1 MVAHRTDAMPIRSLK
16 TILRTRG
23 LALLT
28 QFHGMLEERLKV
40 LHNSNVAE
48 SEHRKGLTSHQV
60 AEKRKQFGINK
71 LPEKKRR
78 TPLAIYF
85 SQFRNPLI
93 YIISV
98 AAIIS
103 LIMAEYNDA
112 LIIAI
117 VIFLDS
123 IVGFFQEYRAE
134 KAVVALRRLLKP
146 TAKVIRDGKVID
158 LDTVEIVPDDLVAV
172 NDGDR
177 IPADGELVETV
188 SLHLNEAILTGES
201 EPVIKNNGDTVYMG
215 TIALSGRGLMKVTS
229 IGANTELGK
238 IAESLSEMK
247 EEATP
252 LQARLEGFG
261 RSLTYIVIVMSI
273 FILVIG
279 LLSGIGFL
287 EMIKMSVVLAIAA
300 IPEGLPIAVTMILVI
315 GMRSILRRKGL
326 VKKLLAVET
335 LGSVTVICTDKT
347 GTLTEGIMQVVQT
360 DFQSEETAAYVMALC
375 NNLADSLEVTL
386 WNKVKSMGVD
396 PQSLFDRS
404 KRVYEVPFTSEKKYM
419 LTVNAVDDT
428 EVALLKGAPEIVSDF
443 CDLTREDKEKLTT
456 KIESWAKSGL
466 KVLALAYK
474 HEGNFQELKNFKWI
488 GLVGI
493 EDPVRSSVKDAVAL
507 CRKAGIKVK
516 IVTGDYRGT
525 AEKVAT
531 AIGLNVTPNQILE
544 GKQLETM
551 SETELAKVV
560 QDTVIFCRV
569 SPHHKLKIVKALQS
583 RGEITAM
590 IGDGVND
597 APALKKAN
605 IGVSVGNAT
614 DVAQETASL
623 ILLDNDF
630 KTLVN
635 AVEEGRVIFENVK
648 KVVAYVLSNSFAEI
662 FTIFGAMIL
671 GWPAPLSVAQILW
684 IHLICDG
691 PSDIVLGFEKG
702 EAGAMEEPPK
712 SMKENILDSWGKIL
726 ILAISLTSAVLSLS
740 MFWYFWQ
747 VYNDVSSGRSIVFTV
762 LAVQELIYIFSY
774 RSLRRSIVNYGN
786 FFSNKALFGTVA
798 LGFAQQILALYIPFL
813 NNLLG
818 VVPLHAPDWAI
829 VLSIGFGMMFVVE
842 IVKYVTNRTR
852 KKRIPKPQHF
862 DLKELTSLKQHP
874 KM

>member
-1 MVAHRTDAMPIRSLK
+1 M
-16 TILRTRG
+16 
-23 LALLT
+23 
-28 QFHGMLEERLKV
+28 
-40 LHNSNVAE
+40 
-48 SEHRKGLTSHQV
+48 

-201 EPVIKNNGDTVYMG
+201 EPVIKNNGDMVYMG
-215 TIALSGRGLMKVTS
+215 TIALSGRGLMKVTF

-238 IAESLSEMK
+238 IAESLSEVK

-347 GTLTEGIMQVVQT
+347 GTLTEGIMQVVRT
-360 DFQSEETAAYVMALC
+360 DFQSEKTAAYVMALC

-404 KRVYEVPFTSEKKYM
+404 KRIYEVPFTSEKKYM
-419 LTVNAVDDT
+419 LTVNAVDGT

-474 HEGNFQELKNFKWI
+474 NEGNLQELKNFKWI

-493 EDPVRSSVKDAVAL
+493 EDPVRSSVKDTVAL

-635 AVEEGRVIFENVK
+635 AVEEGRVIFDNVK

-774 RSLRRSIVNYGN
+774 RSFRRSIVNYGN
-786 FFSNKALFGTVA
+786 FFSNKALFGTVV

-862 DLKELTSLKQHP
+862 DLKELTSLKQHA